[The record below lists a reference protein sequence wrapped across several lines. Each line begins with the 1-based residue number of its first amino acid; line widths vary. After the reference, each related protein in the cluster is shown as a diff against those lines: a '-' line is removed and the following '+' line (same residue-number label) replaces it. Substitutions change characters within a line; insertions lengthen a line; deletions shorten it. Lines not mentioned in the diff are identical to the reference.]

1 MRAGFCPEGKPMNT
15 KQAFVVGCL
24 IGTAALAD
32 QAFAGD
38 LPSNFPNLACGG
50 PDSGEVT
57 TIVTVPANESVDV
70 FHYRAGS
77 IASII
82 EFCIRDAGSE
92 WTLVA
97 SHGTDQNQWSLLQSW
112 TYPKAVQIKT
122 RAYANGTLYPFKSQT
137 RTRTAYGYSFSWFD
151 SDPNDQ
157 NDQIV
162 YCYSARTGCP
172 ASRRV
177 DFP

>member
-1 MRAGFCPEGKPMNT
+1 MKI
-15 KQAFVVGCL
+15 KQAFVGVLTTGCL
-24 IGTAALAD
+24 IASAALSD

-38 LPSNFPNLACGG
+38 LPINLPNLACGG
-50 PDSGEVT
+50 PDGGEETTVVT
-57 TIVTVPANESVDV
+57 IPANESVNV
-70 FHYRAGS
+70 FHYRAGET
-77 IASII
+77 ASIV
-82 EFCIRDAGSE
+82 EFCMRSTGSE

-97 SHGTDQNQWSLLQSW
+97 SHGTDQNEWSLLQSW
-112 TYPKAVQIKT
+112 TYPKTVQIKT

-137 RTRTAYGYSFSWFD
+137 RTKTAYGYIFSWFG

-162 YCYSARTGCP
+162 YCFSAGTGCP
-172 ASRRV
+172 TSRRV